1 MKKWIS
7 LLAILVMCFAFSTG
21 VSAEEIDDNNDY
33 SHELIGLEGTE
44 KTERWSYT
52 SYTTQGL
59 TISGGTATFSASV
72 TGYSDKA
79 TKIVMYMYLQQ
90 STSSGGWTNLAS
102 YTHTFNNYYGGAEHT
117 YSVPSGYT
125 YRLRCSYYVY
135 SGSEYEHIIAYSS
148 QKSY

>member
-1 MKKWIS
+1 
-7 LLAILVMCFAFSTG
+7 MCFTFSMS
-21 VSAEEIDDNNDY
+21 VSAEENEDNNDY

-44 KTERWSYT
+44 KVDRWSYT
-52 SYTTQGL
+52 SSTSQGL
-59 TISGGTATFSASV
+59 SISSGTAKMSVSV
-72 TGYSDKA
+72 TGNYDVA
-79 TKIVMYMYLQQ
+79 TKVVMYIYLQQ

-102 YTHTFNNYYGGAEHT
+102 YTHTFNSYYGAASHT

-148 QKSY
+148 TKTY

>member
-1 MKKWIS
+1 MKKLI
-7 LLAILVMCFAFSTG
+7 LLLVTLVMCFGFST
-21 VSAEEIDDNNDY
+21 SAFAEEIEDNNDY

-44 KTERWSYT
+44 KLERWSYT
-52 SYTTQGL
+52 NSTSQIL
-59 TISGGTATFSASV
+59 SVSSGTATFTASV
-72 TGYSDKA
+72 TGYSSKA

-102 YTHTFNNYYGGAEHT
+102 YTHTFNTYHGAASHT

-135 SGSEYEHIIAYSS
+135 SGSEYEHIIAYSGT
-148 QKSY
+148 KTY